1 MDMLMY
7 CNFSSKVLKIVET
20 KGLILK
26 LTEVQISG
34 QQVEDIDDPLYGNM
48 GGPEEL
54 VYVWTVPTQILE
66 LVVFPLLHCLETMW
80 IFYGNDHNLAVENMS
95 FSHVKW
101 RWVKTNLLSFQD
113 ETASFC
119 S

>member
-1 MDMLMY
+1 MLMY

-54 VYVWTVPTQILE
+54 VYV
-66 LVVFPLLHCLETMW
+66 
-80 IFYGNDHNLAVENMS
+80 
-95 FSHVKW
+95 
-101 RWVKTNLLSFQD
+101 
-113 ETASFC
+113 
-119 S
+119 

>member
-1 MDMLMY
+1 MLMQ

-26 LTEVQISG
+26 LTEAQISG

-54 VYVWTVPTQILE
+54 VYV
-66 LVVFPLLHCLETMW
+66 
-80 IFYGNDHNLAVENMS
+80 
-95 FSHVKW
+95 
-101 RWVKTNLLSFQD
+101 
-113 ETASFC
+113 
-119 S
+119 